1 MAIMDDKARWISGPA
16 YDYGT
21 NDAGYYQAHRNHV
34 LSRTFVVDTH
44 AEALLKIAVLG
55 YARVLINGQP
65 LGNIELLGDWT
76 NYTKLVYVR
85 SRPHSCRTS
94 RGNVTR
100 GSCSSTTCT

>member
-1 MAIMDDKARWISGPA
+1 MAIMDDKVRWISGPA

-76 NYTKLVYVR
+76 NYT
-85 SRPHSCRTS
+85 STGSPWATS
-94 RGNVTR
+94 SFWGT
-100 GSCSSTTCT
+100 GPTTPSSSMCAPST